1 MRGLRYLGGSLDVSA
16 FTNSNSSQTENTR
29 TTNTANTASNEEHNR
44 TTDETVRVCLVSAA
58 DAPLVIGP
66 LHAPLDAPLDATMD
80 AKSSASL
87 TVPLM
92 VGNCV
97 TFLKSDGALLVSTV
111 NTTKGI
117 GRL

>member
-16 FTNSNSSQTENTR
+16 FTNSNSSQTAN
-29 TTNTANTASNEEHNR
+29 TTNTASTEEYNR
-44 TTDETVRVCLVSAA
+44 APDETVQVCLVSAA

-66 LHAPLDAPLDATMD
+66 FHDPLDAKLDA
-80 AKSSASL
+80 SSSL
-87 TVPLM
+87 TVPLT

-111 NTTKGI
+111 NTTKRMM
-117 GRL
+117 RL

>member
-16 FTNSNSSQTENTR
+16 FTNSNSSQTAN
-29 TTNTANTASNEEHNR
+29 TTNTASTEEYNR
-44 TTDETVRVCLVSAA
+44 ATDETVQVCLVSAA

-66 LHAPLDAPLDATMD
+66 FHDPLDAKLDA
-80 AKSSASL
+80 SSSL
-87 TVPLM
+87 TVPLT

-111 NTTKGI
+111 NTTKGMM
-117 GRL
+117 RL